1 MIHTPDDNHLSSIY
15 SCFATAFPIAFLALI
30 AATANWILALYS
42 IIAVGAIVSSV
53 LATCQLQGWALGTGE
68 AIAGVM
74 VIGLSVDYTIH
85 LAHMYDHAGH
95 EQGFTKRM
103 ARFEYAIDTMA
114 GTVLAGAI
122 TTCGAGLF
130 MFLCVQTFF
139 TKMATLI
146 VLTIFM
152 SALYA
157 LLWFMPLMAH
167 FGPEDRQGFIDF
179 SAIKK
184 KLLCQS

>member
-1 MIHTPDDNHLSSIY
+1 MQSFL
-15 SCFATAFPIAFLALI
+15 ATAFPIAFLALI
-30 AATANWILALYS
+30 AATANWILASYS
-42 IIAVGAIVSSV
+42 IVAVGAIVASV
-53 LATCQLQGWALGTGE
+53 LAACQLQGWALGTGE

-85 LAHMYDHAGH
+85 LAHMYDHASH
-95 EQGFTKRM
+95 ELGFATRA

-139 TKMATLI
+139 FKMATLI

-152 SALYA
+152 SVLYA

-167 FGPEDRQGFIDF
+167 FGPEGCQGFVDF
-179 SAIKK
+179 KAIKD
-184 KLLCQS
+184 KLFCRA